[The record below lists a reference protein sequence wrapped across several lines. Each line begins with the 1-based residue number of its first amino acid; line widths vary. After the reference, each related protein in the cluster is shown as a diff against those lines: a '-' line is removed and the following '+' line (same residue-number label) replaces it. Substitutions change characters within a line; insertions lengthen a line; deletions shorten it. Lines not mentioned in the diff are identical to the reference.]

1 MAPDFESFVRGL
13 RPAEDYE
20 TPAEVTLE
28 ENLQKVTHGAFS
40 PLLAE
45 LCAAAA
51 EVEGLEQLIRRS
63 AERLVREKGYFALH
77 ADERSVLM
85 YDVQFWLYTRVYPEP
100 TTEEYL
106 KAYSGMIAFGGQG
119 FSTGGYAPGFV
130 EDWLKDR
137 LQKGIIKKD
146 HNKLHLAEGAA
157 GSILEQLKAA
167 GQA

>member
-1 MAPDFESFVRGL
+1 
-13 RPAEDYE
+13 
-20 TPAEVTLE
+20 
-28 ENLQKVTHGAFS
+28 
-40 PLLAE
+40 
-45 LCAAAA
+45 
-51 EVEGLEQLIRRS
+51 
-63 AERLVREKGYFALH
+63 
-77 ADERSVLM
+77 M

-137 LQKGIIKKD
+137 LQTGIIKKD
-146 HNKLHLAEGAA
+146 HGKLRLAEGAA
-157 GSILEQLKAA
+157 ADILERLKAA